1 MTNPQWMS
9 TLSLALEIPFDSS
22 EASIWTKVFEKY
34 SKFSDIFITTLIT
47 IDIIRLPFIN
57 YSFIKFYY
65 HLETENRT
73 KYEKVFLLL
82 LNEFN
87 IHIKQ
92 RINSEFLDLEKTDK
106 KQFKENLNKLQ
117 EKITELRH
125 KYQKEEKLV
134 NISSSLNEI
143 NQIIK
148 ELEEKGLNDETE
160 NES

>member
-9 TLSLALEIPFDSS
+9 TLSLALEIPFDSN
-22 EASIWTKVFEKY
+22 EVSIWTKVFEKY
-34 SKFSDIFITTLIT
+34 SKFSDIFVTTLTT

-65 HLETENRT
+65 HLETANRT

-87 IHIKQ
+87 IHMKQ
-92 RINSEFLDLEKTDK
+92 RINSEFLDLEQTDK
-106 KQFKENLNKLQ
+106 KQFKTNLTKLQ
-117 EKITELRH
+117 EKITELQH
-125 KYQKEEKLV
+125 IYQKEEKLV
-134 NISSSLNEI
+134 TISSSLNEI
-143 NQIIK
+143 KQIIK
-148 ELEEKGLNDETE
+148 ELEEKGPNEETE